1 MRLYHRT
8 TAAAAATILG
18 SGFVD
23 READHSGA
31 ERPGRLA
38 GVRVS
43 DVPPDAD
50 ERATTL
56 LVVNLRV
63 PPAALAAY
71 EVEAGTHRAWCIPAA
86 VLNQAISIAIAADG

>member
-8 TAAAAATILG
+8 TAAAAAAILG

-23 READHSGA
+23 
-31 ERPGRLA
+31 PGRLT

-63 PPAALAAY
+63 PPPSLAAY

-86 VLNQAISIAIAADG
+86 VLNQAASIAIVADG

>member
-43 DVPPDAD
+43 DVPP
-50 ERATTL
+50 
-56 LVVNLRV
+56 
-63 PPAALAAY
+63 AALAAY

>member
-8 TAAAAATILG
+8 TAAAAAAILG
-18 SGFVD
+18 AGFID
-23 READHSGA
+23 QEADHGGA
-31 ERPGRLA
+31 GRPGRLA

-43 DVPPDAD
+43 DVPPDVD

-63 PPAALAAY
+63 PPESLATY

-86 VLNQAISIAIAADG
+86 VLNQAASIAIVADG

>member
-8 TAAAAATILG
+8 TAAAAAAILG

-23 READHSGA
+23 
-31 ERPGRLA
+31 PGRLT

-50 ERATTL
+50 ERATTV

-63 PPAALAAY
+63 PPASLAAY
-71 EVEAGTHRAWCIPAA
+71 ELVEAGTPYRAWCIPAA
-86 VLNQAISIAIAADG
+86 VLNQATSIAIVADG